1 MTLPRV
7 SFGIMGALAGLALM
21 LAAIIAYLR
30 FVFAGFHIC
39 GGQQV
44 AVMLLGALIVVLSW
58 YASHDARVNLMRRIA
73 AGLFPLTAFLD
84 LLLYP
89 EYWSAGRLAGFVI
102 VGVFIL
108 LLPYRVVSVETVAIL
123 GVSTILTFVL
133 VSIPLEL
140 VLRSDYSKYHLFGVY
155 GRLPARLKPSFN
167 SRGYRDVDHTRQKPA
182 GVTRILILG
191 DSLTYG
197 QGVADDEIYPKLL
210 AELASP
216 QIEVITLAR
225 RGWSTGDE
233 LAALR
238 REGLAYDPDI
248 VVVGVVTNDPE
259 PPDPEPNGRQLEW
272 KMFTCTRLDLDVFRF
287 LDYQINRLGDQCRLR
302 YSYMAWELD
311 LYDPDKPYW
320 SSWQQ
325 TVRQFGEL
333 LESRGILAFAFAL
346 PSPVD
351 PQSEDYRR
359 KYSLLAQEFTE
370 AGFQTVDLWPAY
382 AREFASVPYKSLRA
396 LPNDGH
402 PNSEL
407 HAFYAREIWKVLQPQ
422 VENLSGS
429 LSSE

>member
-30 FVFAGFHIC
+30 FVFAGVHIC

-73 AGLFPLTAFLD
+73 AGLFPLTAFLE

-89 EYWSAGRLAGFVI
+89 EYWSACRLAGFVI
-102 VGVFIL
+102 VGTFIL
-108 LLPYRVVSVETVAIL
+108 LLPYRVVSVETIAIL
-123 GVSTILTFVL
+123 GASTILTFVF

-155 GRLPARLKPSFN
+155 GRLPRDFVLSLN
-167 SRGYRDVDHTRQKPA
+167 SCGYRDVDHSLKKPT
-182 GVTRILILG
+182 GVIRILILG

-197 QGVADDEIYPKLL
+197 QGVADNEMYPRRL
-210 AELASP
+210 AELAGP
-216 QIEVITLAR
+216 QVEIITLAR

-233 LAALR
+233 LIALR
-238 REGLAYDPDI
+238 QQGLAYDPDI
-248 VVVGVVTNDPE
+248 VVVGAVTNDPE
-259 PPDPEPNGRQLEW
+259 PPASEPNGRQPEW

-287 LDYQINRLGDQCRLR
+287 LDYQINRLGGQLGLR

-311 LYDPDKPYW
+311 LYDLDKPYW
-320 SSWQQ
+320 SPWQQ

-333 LESRGILAFAFAL
+333 LESRGILAFAFTL

-351 PQSEDYRR
+351 PQSEEYRQ
-359 KYSLLAQEFTE
+359 KYRLLAQEFTD
-370 AGFQTVDLWPAY
+370 ARFQTVDLWPMY
-382 AREFASVPYKSLRA
+382 TREFASVPHKSLWA
-396 LPNDGH
+396 FPNDGH
-402 PNSEL
+402 PSSEL